1 MYRLAFTCPKFQ
13 KIEDILDENNIKY
26 DWDSFNRLVIA
37 VEDVNLAITLLKTN
51 HIYPEII

>member
-1 MYRLAFTCPKFQ
+1 MYRLQFTCPKFQ

-26 DWDSFNRLVIA
+26 DWDSFNRLIIA
-37 VEDVNLAITLLKTN
+37 AEDVDLAVRLLEDN

>member
-1 MYRLAFTCPKFQ
+1 MYRLLFTCPNFN

-26 DWDSFNRLVIA
+26 DWDSANRLIVA
-37 VEDVNLAITLLKTN
+37 AEDVDLAVRLLEDN